1 MSSSIPH
8 RVTFFEPGGTHN
20 REKGLIVPSIRIG
33 IISTMSGNPWGGS
46 EELWAATAS
55 EGLNAGHEVFVSLL
69 GWADKAAKLRDL
81 ERRGANILYR
91 HNPASPAQGA
101 SFVAGS
107 SYRALFKTNPDVLVI
122 SQGRV
127 FDVLACPDLLESLYI
142 TPIPFVLVCQCNEN
156 LPLLTDD
163 CQREHARNIFSRAFR
178 VLFVSNQNR
187 IEAERQLAMK
197 IPNSDLVLNPV
208 NLSDRSY
215 VPWPESR
222 TARLASVARLE
233 VMSKGQ
239 DVLLEALS
247 ADQWRQRDWQLTL
260 YGSGPDEC
268 YLRALVEF
276 YGLQERITFAGHQS
290 DVREIWAREQILV
303 LFSRAEGTPLALVEA
318 MLCGRPAIVSDVGGN
333 REWVTEAQ
341 TGFVAEAPVIGL
353 ARAALERAWSAR
365 QSWQAMG
372 LQAHKFATARISDLS
387 IPGLLDVLLDAWRHQ
402 RPAGAAA
409 SEEPKRLKLYEGLV
423 EQAKQVAEVGTLYL
437 RNFVVRQRA
446 ARLRSLLRLAEP
458 RKPY

>member
-1 MSSSIPH
+1 MPNTGRTRLLNASSG
-8 RVTFFEPGGTHN
+8 R
-20 REKGLIVPSIRIG
+20 RSIRIG
-33 IISTMSGNPWGGS
+33 IISTMAGHPWGGS
-46 EELWAATAS
+46 EELWAATAL
-55 EGLNAGHEVFVSLL
+55 EALDAGHEVFVSVH
-69 GWADKAAKLRDL
+69 GWTDKAPKLREL

-91 HNPASPAQGA
+91 HNPAYLAQGA
-101 SFVAGS
+101 SFFAGS
-107 SYRALFKTNPDVLVI
+107 SYRDLFKTNPDVILI
-122 SQGRV
+122 NQPSSYG
-127 FDVLACPDLLESLYI
+127 FFIDSDLLELLYV

-156 LPLLTDD
+156 LPFLTDD

-178 VLFVSNQNR
+178 ALFVSNQNR
-187 IEAERQLAMK
+187 NEAERQLAMK

-260 YGSGPDEC
+260 YGSGPDES

-290 DVREIWAREQILV
+290 DVRGIWAREQLLV
-303 LFSRAEGTPLALVEA
+303 MFSRAEGTPLALVEA
-318 MLCGRPAIVSDVGGN
+318 MLCGRPAIVSDAGGN
-333 REWVTEAQ
+333 QEWIIEAQ
-341 TGFVAEAPVIGL
+341 TGFVTEAPVVGL
-353 ARAALERAWSAR
+353 ARAALERAWSAL
-365 QSWQAMG
+365 QNWQAMG
-372 LQAHKFATARISDLS
+372 HQAHKFATARINGSS
-387 IPGLLDVLLDAWRHQ
+387 IPGLLDVLLEASRHE
-402 RPAGAAA
+402 RPAGAAT
-409 SEEPKRLKLYEGLV
+409 SEEPKRLKLYRGLREHATHV
-423 EQAKQVAEVGTLYL
+423 AQVGVLYL
-437 RNFVVRQRA
+437 RNFVVRRRA

-458 RKPY
+458 R